1 MHEEL
6 LRRVEKLAG
15 EERFSPS
22 FFDGILELL
31 LEIRSRPSL
40 SSDPEIASVLQ
51 WMEELSFRLKDSD
64 RGCRSGF
71 LREEWRRIRIYEFR
85 RLKEGLSVLEKR
97 LRERLRGDPP
107 LELGRLVEEM
117 REEGAIRETTWAL
130 LLSSPW
136 GKREME
142 RREVKEALLR
152 VLRLF
157 SEFRELRRENRG
169 MEKKDFGAG
178 GAR

>member
-22 FFDGILELL
+22 FLDGILELL

-40 SSDPEIASVLQ
+40 SSDPEIASVLR

-64 RGCRSGF
+64 RGCSSGF
-71 LREEWRRIRIYEFR
+71 LREEWRRMRTYEFR

-97 LRERLRGDPP
+97 LRERQDPP
-107 LELGRLVEEM
+107 LE
-117 REEGAIRETTWAL
+117 
-130 LLSSPW
+130 
-136 GKREME
+136 
-142 RREVKEALLR
+142 
-152 VLRLF
+152 
-157 SEFRELRRENRG
+157 
-169 MEKKDFGAG
+169 
-178 GAR
+178 